1 MPNEGMLV
9 FYVRKKKRI
18 YMWLLKEA
26 SHWQKP
32 GFLTPLQ
39 CLIQVNIVLW
49 GTTYDSVDGMGVQ

>member
-9 FYVRKKKRI
+9 FYVRKKTRI
-18 YMWLLKEA
+18 YRWLLKEA

-39 CLIQVNIVLW
+39 CLLQVNIVLW
-49 GTTYDSVDGMGVQ
+49 RTTYDSVDGMGVQ